1 MSTSERIRKIH
12 ICLRLGSNLYSFC
25 WMTLLTNGSLSFGF
39 TSKTLKLVEYGTSVV
54 RSGVFNEHAQILT
67 RGTVNIKNADTP
79 HITFHPPRI
88 EQKSGVAHVIAS
100 NGKVDEWELD
110 WFPVKK
116 PQLLLAAYT
125 GDITMLD
132 TVIKPKEQ
140 YEIVNVPLNLRCLRM
155 ELILYPRQPTSKIRL
170 DDPNAKAHIMAI
182 CPNYFVSCNFYENPV
197 VELGFYVATD
207 RYMK

>member
-1 MSTSERIRKIH
+1 VFNSEKTRKIN
-12 ICLRLGSNLYSFC
+12 IYLKLGSNLYSFC

-39 TSKTLKLVEYGTSVV
+39 TSKTPKMIEYGISVV
-54 RSGVFNEHAQILT
+54 RSGVFSEHAKILT
-67 RGTVNIKNADTP
+67 RGTVDIKDAETL
-79 HITFHPPRI
+79 HVTFHPPRI

-116 PQLLLAAYT
+116 PQILLVVYT

-132 TVIKPKEQ
+132 IVIKPKEQ
-140 YEIVNVPLNLRCLRM
+140 YEIVNVPINLRCLRM
-155 ELILYPRQPTSKIRL
+155 VLVLYLRQPTSKIRL